1 MMYRIALWIA
11 LDRFFPM
18 SLREIAVVY
27 IARKDVEAGVPWRFS
42 ALLRERNPRLRKY
55 PRPRILYLARKDGK
69 AP

>member
-1 MMYRIALWIA
+1 MLYRIALWIA

-18 SLREIAVVY
+18 ALREIAIVY

-42 ALLRERNPRLRKY
+42 TLLRDRYPGLRKY

-69 AP
+69 SP